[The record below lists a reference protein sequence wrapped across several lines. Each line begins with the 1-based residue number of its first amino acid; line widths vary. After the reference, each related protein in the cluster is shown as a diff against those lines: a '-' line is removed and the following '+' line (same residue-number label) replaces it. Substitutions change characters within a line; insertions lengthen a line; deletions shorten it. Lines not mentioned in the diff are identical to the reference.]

1 MSARVP
7 KRDES
12 FEGSKILVVDDDTE
26 VAASLCDLI
35 EAAGYVAIVVNSADA
50 ALGVLKKNEADLVI
64 SDVRMPGRDGFEFCE
79 AAREQMKDD
88 YVPIILLTGNVDEFE
103 IRKGLDSGADDFLL
117 KPPRMSDLLAKVRS
131 LLRIRILQRKNR
143 QQAELLARWNR
154 DLEERVREQVSE
166 LHRLERFKAYF
177 SHSVAELIVS
187 DDFESRL
194 KTHRREITSLFIDLR
209 GFTAFA
215 ESVAPEEVSLVLNE
229 FYSAVGEVAS
239 RYEATVGNIAGDGML
254 FFFNDPIE
262 IQDHRLVAVSMAL
275 DLRHAVGELTEIWKE
290 RGHKLGFGV
299 GLAEGI
305 ATIGGVGYNQYWT
318 YTVVGSTVN
327 LAARLCAEARD
338 GEILVS
344 DRFRSRLEGRVAV
357 EPRGL
362 KSFKG
367 FSDGV
372 VVFNVCAMTRIQRVS
387 A

>member
-1 MSARVP
+1 MSTRVP
-7 KRDES
+7 ERDDS
-12 FEGSKILVVDDDTE
+12 IEGAQILVVDDDRD

-35 EAAGYVAIVVNSADA
+35 EAAGYRAIVANSADA
-50 ALGVLKKNEADLVI
+50 ALKFLSTNEADLVI
-64 SDVRMPGRDGFEFCE
+64 SDVRMPGIDGFEFCQ
-79 AAREQMKDD
+79 AARDQMKDD
-88 YVPIILLTGNVDEFE
+88 YVPIILLTGNADEFE
-103 IRKGLDSGADDFLL
+103 IRRGLDSGADDFLM
-117 KPPRMSDLLAKVRS
+117 KPPRMTDLLAKVRAF
-131 LLRIRILQRKNR
+131 LRIRVLQRKNR

-166 LHRLERFKAYF
+166 LHRLGRFKSYF
-177 SHSVAELIVS
+177 SQSVAELIVS

-194 KTHRREITSLFIDLR
+194 KPHRREITSLFIDLR

-215 ESVAPEEVSLVLNE
+215 ETVAPESVSLVLNE
-229 FYSAVGEVAS
+229 FYAAVGKVAS
-239 RYEATVGNIAGDGML
+239 RFEATIGNIAGDGML
-254 FFFNDPIE
+254 FFFNDPME
-262 IQDHRLVAVSMAL
+262 IPNHRQVAVSMAL
-275 DLRHAVGELTEIWKE
+275 ELRHAVGELTEIWKS
-290 RGHKLGFGV
+290 RGYQLGFGI
-299 GLAEGI
+299 GLAEGV

-344 DRFRSRLEGRVAV
+344 DRFRSRIEGRVTV

-362 KSFKG
+362 KRFKG

-372 VVFNVCAMTRIQRVS
+372 VVFNICSMPQNLRLS